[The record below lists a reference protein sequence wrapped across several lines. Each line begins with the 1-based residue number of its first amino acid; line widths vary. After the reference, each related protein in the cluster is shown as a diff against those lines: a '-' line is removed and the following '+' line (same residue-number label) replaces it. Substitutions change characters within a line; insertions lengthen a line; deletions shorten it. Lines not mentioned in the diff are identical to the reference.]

1 MSVLV
6 QIRDVDQTVRDQ
18 LKARAARSGMSF
30 NSYLRDLLNSAAARP
45 VREDV
50 LARIQARTE
59 SATASATAII
69 RPNARF
75 PGPRPAAIRTLP
87 ADKPGDAGVSTRGD
101 LVVLD
106 ASVVVDLLV
115 APDRPG
121 WPRCWARIPG
131 THRPISTSRW
141 CRPCAAWSSAVTSVL
156 HERSTLW
163 WISPTSDHPMGA
175 RSRCH
180 PAGSRPA

>member
-59 SATASATAII
+59 SATVSATAII
-69 RPNARF
+69 RAERDFRAQDPQRSGPAR
-75 PGPRPAAIRTLP
+75 RT
-87 ADKPGDAGVSTRGD
+87 T
-101 LVVLD
+101 
-106 ASVVVDLLV
+106 
-115 APDRPG
+115 
-121 WPRCWARIPG
+121 PG
-131 THRPISTSRW
+131 TQ
-141 CRPCAAWSSAVTSVL
+141 
-156 HERSTLW
+156 
-163 WISPTSDHPMGA
+163 G
-175 RSRCH
+175 
-180 PAGSRPA
+180 